1 MYSLLNQETIQVDC
15 DGNIANDQSIT
26 KPGSALS
33 SQIISSMIPQQKC
46 FEYNVYQMYTI
57 CDKVLT
63 YDCFLDDS
71 LPGPHFEWQFEDR
84 RVTHCSISFQ
94 HFAHCPALNP
104 CETKSVTT
112 DTISILEDSF
122 VTYIESSKAKS
133 FLGKVPRQI
142 ESFIRN
148 RSQWYV

>member
-1 MYSLLNQETIQVDC
+1 MYSLLNQKTIQVDC
-15 DGNIANDQSIT
+15 DGNIANDQSIS

-46 FEYNVYQMYTI
+46 FEYLQMSTR

-71 LPGPHFEWQFEDR
+71 LP
-84 RVTHCSISFQ
+84 CSISYQ
-94 HFAHCPALNP
+94 HFAHCPALNL
-104 CETKSVTT
+104 CETKSMTT

-133 FLGKVPRQI
+133 FLGKVPR
-142 ESFIRN
+142 
-148 RSQWYV
+148 